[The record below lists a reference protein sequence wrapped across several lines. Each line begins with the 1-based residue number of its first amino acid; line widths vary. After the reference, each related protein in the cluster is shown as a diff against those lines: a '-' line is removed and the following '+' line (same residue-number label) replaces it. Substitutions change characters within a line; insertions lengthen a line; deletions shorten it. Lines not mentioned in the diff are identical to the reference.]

1 MYCAPKTK
9 PLCPPEK
16 KTRFEDVP
24 YAEVTLDNGQSYTL
38 KMDIYQDER
47 QVEPG
52 PCIIYIFGGGWSW
65 GEYKQVTQKAVY
77 CRDLV
82 RLTEEGYTVV
92 CPDYRLIHQ
101 SIFPACIHDVKGCV
115 RFLKANGEKYN
126 IDPNRIGAL
135 GNSAGGHLAAML
147 SIGGN
152 QPEIEGDV
160 GGNLEYE
167 STVRAASIFYAP
179 SDLSD
184 SVITSAASLNGEAK
198 DLTGTEVED
207 LNNGNTELILPLAI
221 GYVGPGRS
229 VKLLADLIKNKDT
242 SHPDWKF
249 VEMLKKCSPINYVQE
264 ECVPV
269 CLFQGGHDPLVDSG
283 QTEKLYH
290 KLLNAGADVTMICRA
305 YAGHGPSLGERVDQF
320 AYQFLKDHL

>member
-1 MYCAPKTK
+1 MYVAPKVK

-16 KTRFEDVP
+16 APRFEDVS
-24 YAEVTLDNGQSYTL
+24 YAEVILDNGKPYTL
-38 KMDIYQDER
+38 KMDIYQNSN
-47 QVEPG
+47 QTKPG

-115 RFLKANGEKYN
+115 RFLKANGKKYN
-126 IDPNRIGAL
+126 IDIDRIGAL

-152 QPEIEGDV
+152 RTEIEGDV
-160 GGNLEYE
+160 GGNLEYD
-167 STVRAASIFYAP
+167 STIKAASIFYAP
-179 SDLSD
+179 SDLCD
-184 SVITSAASLNGEAK
+184 VVVKTAAIIDGQVK
-198 DLTGTEVED
+198 DLTGTEVDNLSNDNAES
-207 LNNGNTELILPLAI
+207 IPALAI
-221 GYVGPGRS
+221 GYVGPNRNMKSLG
-229 VKLLADLIKNKDT
+229 DLIEKQDT
-242 SHPDWKF
+242 ASQDWKY
-249 VEMLKKCSPINYVQE
+249 VELLKKCSPITYVSE

-269 CLFQGGHDPLVDSG
+269 CLFHGGHDPLVDPL
-283 QTEKLYH
+283 QTESLYRA
-290 KLLNAGADVTMICRA
+290 LLDAGADVTMICRA
-305 YAGHGPSLGERVDQF
+305 YGGHGPSLGERVDQF
-320 AYQFLKDHL
+320 AYQFLKDRL